1 MPTVLI
7 VEDCAERD
15 AVLRRRFVGYD
26 VTIARSY
33 DEAVAH
39 LQEAYF
45 DVVSLDYDLG
55 GANGNDV
62 AMRLAELSVPAR
74 PSHVV
79 IHSMNPVGAQRI
91 AATLRTAGIPSYVQP
106 FSV

>member
-15 AVLRRRFVGYD
+15 AVLRRRFVGYN

-62 AMRLAELSVPAR
+62 AMFLAGLPVPRR
-74 PSHVV
+74 PHAV
-79 IHSMNPVGAQRI
+79 IVHSMNPVGAQRI
-91 AATLRTAGIPSYVQP
+91 LRTLETAGISTVYRP
-106 FSV
+106 FGS